1 MDPPAAPS
9 SLHPMINDLNLKVQ
23 DPSNNTVY
31 PNSRDDFE
39 SVNNVEVIH
48 GDNPIPAT
56 NFVSMLQSWRDLGK
70 LCSKTSHEIA
80 KVRADRCLFFWQ
92 LTFWHFLYNVH

>member
-48 GDNPIPAT
+48 GENPIPAT
-56 NFVSMLQSWRDLGK
+56 NFVSMLQSWRDLGNFALK
-70 LCSKTSHEIA
+70 KSYEIA
-80 KVRADRCLFFWQ
+80 KVRADQCLFFGS
-92 LTFWHFLYNVH
+92 